1 MAAQDTTSIGQQ
13 QYLTFHLASEE
24 YAISILRI
32 KEIIEYDQITKV
44 PRMPG
49 WVRGVI
55 NLRGSVVPVID
66 LAVKFAME
74 ETKVSPLCC
83 IIIVELEIDG
93 EPVVMGV
100 MAESVSQVV
109 DLSPED
115 IQAPPAFGTR
125 VRADFLLGMGRLEKK
140 FALILDIDRIL
151 STEELLA
158 ATATAEA
165 ISDEASDT
173 ATVQPQDGGAANA
186 DAG

>member
-1 MAAQDTTSIGQQ
+1 MAAQEIASGQQ
-13 QYLTFHLASEE
+13 QYLTFHLANEE

-66 LAVKFAME
+66 IAVKFGME

-83 IIIVELEIDG
+83 VIIVELEIDG
-93 EPVVMGV
+93 EPIVMGV

-115 IQAPPAFGTR
+115 IQVPPAFGTR
-125 VRADFLLGMGRLEKK
+125 LRADFLLGMGRVEKK

-158 ATATAEA
+158 AAVTAEA
-165 ISDEASDT
+165 MGDEASPT
-173 ATVQPQDGGAANA
+173 STVQPQEAGAASV

>member
-1 MAAQDTTSIGQQ
+1 MAAQGTISSGQQ
-13 QYLTFHLASEE
+13 QYLTFNLAGEE

-83 IIIVELEIDG
+83 IIIIELEIDG
-93 EPVVMGV
+93 EPIVMGV

-125 VRADFLLGMGRLEKK
+125 LRADFLLGMGRLEKK

-158 ATATAEA
+158 ATATADGVG
-165 ISDEASDT
+165 DETSDT
-173 ATVQPQDGGAANA
+173 STAQPQEGGATSV